1 MTTPRLPSLVI
12 FDLDDTLYPYEP
24 SHRAGTAALVQFAS
38 RELGV
43 KDRAF
48 LDVWDS
54 ARKRVK
60 ARLGATGSS
69 HSRLL
74 YAHEAI
80 EMLGLR
86 SQPALALAMEQEYW
100 RENLLAMRL
109 RPGARDLLSSLRFN
123 NIPIAIVT
131 DLTAQIQ
138 FRKLVHLEL
147 DHLVD
152 HVVTSEEATT
162 DKLGLEPFRVLFDR
176 LPKQDKHHVW
186 FIGDS
191 VPDVSCIA
199 RLAEEGLIES
209 GTGWLLAG
217 RGEAPAD
224 SLTWSNLETIETA
237 LLRLTPGG
245 REATA

>member
-1 MTTPRLPSLVI
+1 MNTPRLPSLVI

-24 SHRAGTAALVQFAS
+24 SHRAGTAALVQFAA

-48 LDVWDS
+48 LDVWEG

-60 ARLGATGSS
+60 ARLGDTGSS

-74 YAHEAI
+74 YGHEAI

-86 SQPALALAMEQEYW
+86 SQPALALALEQEYW
-100 RENLLAMRL
+100 REYLLAAKL
-109 RPGARDLLSSLRFN
+109 RSGARDLLSTLRYN

-147 DHLVD
+147 DQVVD

-176 LPKQDKHHVW
+176 LPRQEANQVW
-186 FIGDS
+186 FVGDS
-191 VPDVSCIA
+191 VPDVDCID
-199 RLAEEGLIES
+199 RLIDEGLIES

-217 RGEAPAD
+217 RGEPPAGAR
-224 SLTWSNLETIETA
+224 TWARLEEIENA
-237 LLRLTPGG
+237 LHDLIPGG
-245 REATA
+245 REASA

>member
-1 MTTPRLPSLVI
+1 MTPPLPSLVI

-24 SHRAGTAALVQFAS
+24 SHRAGMAALVTFAA

-43 KDRAF
+43 KERGF
-48 LDVWDS
+48 LDVWEG

-86 SQPALALAMEQEYW
+86 SQPGLALAMNKIYW
-100 RENLLAMRL
+100 GNYMVAARL
-109 RPGARDLLSSLRFN
+109 RPGARDLLGTLRFN

-131 DLTAQIQ
+131 DLTAEIQ

-147 DHLVD
+147 DQVVD

-176 LPKQDKHHVW
+176 LPRQDSSHVW
-186 FIGDS
+186 FVGDS
-191 VPDVSCIA
+191 VADVSCID
-199 RLAEEGLIES
+199 RLVEEKLIES

-217 RGEAPAD
+217 RGDPPPG
-224 SLTWSNLETIETA
+224 SLTWSRLETIEDA
-237 LLRLTPGG
+237 LHELIPGG
-245 REATA
+245 REASA

>member
-24 SHRAGTAALVQFAS
+24 CHKAGTAAVLQFAA

-43 KDRAF
+43 KERAF

-54 ARKRVK
+54 ARERVK
-60 ARLGATGSS
+60 RRLGPTGSS

-74 YAHEAI
+74 YGHEAI

-86 SQPALALAMEQEYW
+86 SQPGLALALEQEYW
-100 RENLLAMRL
+100 REYLLAAKL
-109 RPGARDLLSSLRFN
+109 RPGARDLLSTLRFN

-147 DHLVD
+147 DQVID
-152 HVVTSEEATT
+152 HVVTSEEAKT
-162 DKLGLEPFRVLFDR
+162 DKVGLEPFRVLFER
-176 LPKQDKHHVW
+176 LPRQDSSHVW

-191 VPDVSCIA
+191 VPDVDCIP
-199 RLAEEGLIES
+199 RLVEEQLIGS

-217 RGEAPAD
+217 HGVPPAD
-224 SLTWSNLETIETA
+224 ALTWSRMEGIEDA
-237 LLRLTPGG
+237 LYELIPGG
-245 REATA
+245 REASA

>member
-1 MTTPRLPSLVI
+1 MTPPPLPSLVI

-24 SHRAGTAALVQFAS
+24 SHRAGTAALVTFAA

-43 KDRAF
+43 KERAF
-48 LDVWDS
+48 LDVWEG

-60 ARLGATGSS
+60 GRLGATGSS

-74 YAHEAI
+74 YGHEAI

-100 RENLLAMRL
+100 REYLLAAKL

-138 FRKLVHLEL
+138 FRKLVHLDL
-147 DHLVD
+147 DQVVD
-152 HVVTSEEATT
+152 HVVASEEATT
-162 DKLGLEPFRVLFDR
+162 DKIGLEPFRVLFDR
-176 LPKQDKHHVW
+176 LPRHESSHVW

-191 VPDVSCIA
+191 VADVSCIE
-199 RLAEEGLIES
+199 RLVEERLIES

-217 RGEAPAD
+217 RGEAPPGC
-224 SLTWSNLETIETA
+224 LTWSNLETIENA
-237 LLRLTPGG
+237 LLDLTPGG
-245 REATA
+245 REGSA

>member
-24 SHRAGTAALVQFAS
+24 SHRAGTAALVQFAA

-43 KDRAF
+43 KERAF
-48 LDVWDS
+48 LDVWES

-74 YAHEAI
+74 YGHEAI

-86 SQPALALAMEQEYW
+86 SQPALALALEQEYW
-100 RENLLAMRL
+100 REYLLAAKL
-109 RPGARDLLSSLRFN
+109 RPGARDLLSSLRYN

-147 DHLVD
+147 DQVVD

-162 DKLGLEPFRVLFDR
+162 DKIGLEPFRVLFGR
-176 LPKQDKHHVW
+176 LPKQETAHVW
-186 FIGDS
+186 FVGDS
-191 VPDVSCIA
+191 VADVSCID
-199 RLAEEGLIES
+199 RLAEERLIES

-217 RGEAPAD
+217 HGEPPPSAR
-224 SLTWSNLETIETA
+224 SWSRLEQIEDA
-237 LLRLTPGG
+237 LHDLVPGG
-245 REATA
+245 REASA

>member
-12 FDLDDTLYPYEP
+12 FDLDDTLYPYAP
-24 SHRAGTAALVQFAS
+24 CHKAGTAALVRFAA

-43 KDRAF
+43 KERAF
-48 LDVWDS
+48 LDVWDG

-74 YAHEAI
+74 YGHEAI

-86 SQPALALAMEQEYW
+86 SQPGLALALEQEYW
-100 RENLLAMRL
+100 REYLLAARL
-109 RPGARDLLSSLRFN
+109 RPGARDLLSSLRYN
-123 NIPIAIVT
+123 NIPIAVVT

-147 DHLVD
+147 DQVVD
-152 HVVTSEEATT
+152 HVVTSEEAPT
-162 DKLGLEPFRVLFDR
+162 DKVGLEPFRVLFDR
-176 LPKQDKHHVW
+176 LPKQDANHVW
-186 FIGDS
+186 FVGDS
-191 VPDVSCIA
+191 GPDVSCIPTLVA
-199 RLAEEGLIES
+199 EGLIES

-217 RGEAPAD
+217 RGDAHGA
-224 SLTWSNLETIETA
+224 LTWTDLETIEKA
-237 LLRLTPGG
+237 LNERVPGG
-245 REATA
+245 AEASA

>member
-24 SHRAGTAALVQFAS
+24 SHKAGTAALVEFAT

-48 LDVWDS
+48 LDVWES

-60 ARLGATGSS
+60 ARLGDTGSS

-86 SQPALALAMEQEYW
+86 SQPALALALDRAYW
-100 RENLLAMRL
+100 TPYLLAAKL
-109 RPGARDLLSSLRFN
+109 RPGARDLLSSFRFN

-147 DHLVD
+147 DQVVD
-152 HVVTSEEATT
+152 HVVTSEEATA
-162 DKLGLEPFRVLFDR
+162 DKLSLEPFRVLFDR
-176 LPKQDKHHVW
+176 LPKHDTSHVW
-186 FIGDS
+186 FVGDS
-191 VPDVSCIA
+191 VPDVNCIP
-199 RLAEEGLIES
+199 RLVDDGLIES

-217 RGEAPAD
+217 RGDAPPGA
-224 SLTWSNLETIETA
+224 LTWSRLETIEDA
-237 LLRLTPGG
+237 LHELTPGG
-245 REATA
+245 REASA